1 MTDEEK
7 KDKSKEGEEKG
18 KGPLN
23 LTDLILFG
31 LGNIVGAGVFIIIGK
46 SIKYG
51 GNKTLY
57 ALLSVALISMIMGF
71 CYIEIYSRYSSSITE
86 YLAVK
91 NTMGESVGQVTLYS
105 IYLFAL
111 LSGVTIVT
119 AMAKYF
125 CKCDM
130 VCNLKT
136 LMDWSSLTHHS
147 NLETAFS
154 IAILIII
161 ALINYL
167 GIETSKHVANTISIV
182 MLITLLGII
191 LLSLPFISLDKL
203 NAPTKFPVSSEGGV
217 SNNPWDNFVLSSIL
231 SLFLFNGYDFL
242 IKISDESADPE
253 NNKIALISSIGI
265 TTFIYAMIIVAGVCV
280 LNYKTAGSTYN
291 IVTKLYEVLTNSW
304 LASLIYVAGVFIM
317 FNTGFLSVMSATKF
331 MEGLG
336 KDDKIFMSEFWAKT
350 NEFDAPS
357 NAIWVSLAI
366 CVFFALFN
374 NETLMAI
381 FSNFSCIAIL
391 ILISI
396 ALLILRW
403 RERDDLD
410 AQLKHNYI
418 WGNVGNIPVPVV
430 ANLGVLVYIMYE
442 MIKNQFW
449 IHVI

>member
-1 MTDEEK
+1 MTEPDKKPDEDTK
-7 KDKSKEGEEKG
+7 KDKDKEKRGS
-18 KGPLN
+18 LD

-31 LGNIVGAGVFIIIGK
+31 LGNIVGAGIFIIIGK
-46 SIKYG
+46 SIKFG
-51 GNKTLY
+51 GNKTIY
-57 ALLSVALISMIMGF
+57 ALLTVAMISIIMGF

-91 NTMGESVGQVTLYS
+91 NTMGEGVGQITLYA
-105 IYLFAL
+105 IYFFAL
-111 LSGVTIVT
+111 LTGVTIVT
-119 AMAKYF
+119 AMSKYF

-130 VCNLKT
+130 VSNLKT
-136 LMDWSSLTHHS
+136 FMDWSSITNHS

-182 MLITLLGII
+182 MLVTLIGIV
-191 LLSLPFISLDKL
+191 LLSLPHISLDKL
-203 NAPTKFPVSSEGGV
+203 TVPVKQPDIASHG
-217 SNNPWDNFVLSSIL
+217 PWDNFILSAIL

-242 IKISDESADPE
+242 VKISDESADPE
-253 NNKIALISSIGI
+253 NNKTALISSIGI
-265 TTFIYAMIIVAGVCV
+265 TAVIYAMIIAASVCV

-291 IVTKLYEVLTNSW
+291 IITKLYEVLTNSR
-304 LASLIYVAGVFIM
+304 LASLVYVAGIFIM
-317 FNTGFLSVMSATKF
+317 FNTGFLSIMSATKF

-336 KDDKIFMSEFWAKT
+336 KDNKIFMPEFWAQT
-350 NEFDAPS
+350 NVFDAPS

-366 CVFFALFN
+366 CIFFALFN

-381 FSNFSCIAIL
+381 FSNFTCISIL

-403 RERDDLD
+403 RERDDS
-410 AQLKHNYI
+410 AVQLKHNYI
-418 WGNVGNIPVPVV
+418 WGNISNIPVPVV
-430 ANLGVLVYIMYE
+430 ANLGVLFYIMYE
-442 MIKNQFW
+442 MIQNKFW